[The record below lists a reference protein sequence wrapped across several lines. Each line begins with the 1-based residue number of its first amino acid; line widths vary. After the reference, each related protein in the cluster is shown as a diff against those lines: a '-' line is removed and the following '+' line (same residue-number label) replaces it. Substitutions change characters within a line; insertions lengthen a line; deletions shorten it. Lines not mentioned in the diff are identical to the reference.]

1 MTSAV
6 AAAAAPVA
14 TAPAAPARAEEVGWT
29 QRMANL
35 MFGAPSAR
43 RACGGAETSFTPKVL
58 RNEKWRRRRE
68 TGSVFAV
75 DRKGVAGAGGLPRI
89 WVSEPAPDGA
99 GRTFV
104 ASYPGGADCGGWRAL
119 ELAEI

>member
-43 RACGGAETSFTPKVL
+43 RACGGRRDELHAESAAQ
-58 RNEKWRRRRE
+58 RE
-68 TGSVFAV
+68 
-75 DRKGVAGAGGLPRI
+75 VAP
-89 WVSEPAPDGA
+89 
-99 GRTFV
+99 
-104 ASYPGGADCGGWRAL
+104 
-119 ELAEI
+119 